1 MLRYALLLFSLFY
14 ATTLSAQKAK
24 PHQTVVDAM
33 VAQLRTAV
41 PNNKSN
47 IRIAIVPFTNTK
59 ADEKIQYTDYITE
72 TLTGKLAQHTNTFQL
87 FERGRLDAIL
97 TENKLMLS
105 GLMKPSEAIKIGEL
119 LSVDALFSGTITK
132 LKSYIE
138 VNGRLL
144 DVASGEILTSFS
156 GRVKID
162 KNIAVLTQPLAINNQ
177 PNVQAVTTQTQ
188 PKEKGTEPVGA
199 TENACPLQHT
209 VKDKLSDLSSE
220 EKINELVNTA
230 TTIPFDLACGKIHY
244 DVISR
249 FIRYKVDNKTYRDF
263 LLKTWV
269 QIPHPSQDDRSLYML
284 EYLALFNGIDDEEW
298 KAWLQVITKVE
309 YYHYRYI
316 SLAFKHD
323 AKDESQQ
330 KKLFKRIDEY
340 FDLQKQGALGKPT
353 ALTYNQS
360 FFGLMQGLDN
370 TALTLSMY
378 AYENYR
384 EGATAESVNSI
395 SQHMLYLNKLYEKNT
410 DKAAKSKV
418 MDWMIDYFKKFEY
431 EKTADQLY
439 DVAFRFAP
447 EVPQEWNEKMV
458 AEKNK
463 EKAEKFLMEDLQKLI
478 RACSDLFARYATQ
491 SPYPSQQQD
500 RIIFCVRYQIPIAG
514 VIPTMDE
521 AKSILKGNDIA
532 EQERVIKLLL
542 WMDTR
547 PKAIENE
554 LIQFLNKKSIDQKE
568 KLIDLQTD
576 VMVILGNIK
585 CEQPQ
590 AIKALIGTLM
600 ATETNQSY
608 AAKKSLQQIGKAALP
623 HLIERLKQT
632 TIHDG
637 GLRYQLIVLIGQNGA
652 AAKQALPLFKKIYQ
666 ETNNTDIRYAIEAA
680 EQSINEQ

>member
-1 MLRYALLLFSLFY
+1 MIRYFLFIAFSFY
-14 ATTLSAQKAK
+14 VFKAQAQKAR
-24 PHQTVVDAM
+24 PHQTIVNNM
-33 VAQLRTAV
+33 VEQV
-41 PNNKSN
+41 KSSLPQGKN
-47 IRIAIVPFTNTK
+47 QTRIAIVPFTNTK
-59 ADEKIQYTDYITE
+59 TDEKIQYGDYLTE
-72 TLTGKLAQHTNTFQL
+72 TLIGKLAQNSNTFQL
-87 FERGRLDAIL
+87 FERNRLDAIL
-97 TENKLMLS
+97 NENKLMLS

-119 LSVDALFSGTITK
+119 LPIDALFSGTYTK

-162 KNIAVLTQPLAINNQ
+162 KNIAVLTQPLAIANQ
-177 PNVQAVTTQTQ
+177 PNVNTVTTQTL
-188 PKEKGTEPVGA
+188 PKEKITEPVSA
-199 TENACPLQHT
+199 TENACLLQQT
-209 VKDKLSDLSSE
+209 IKDKLADLSAE
-220 EKINELVNTA
+220 EKVNDLVNTA
-230 TTIPFDLACGKIHY
+230 VTVPFDLACGKIHY

-249 FIRYKVDNKTYRDF
+249 LIRYKVDNKTYREF

-269 QIPHPSQDDRSLYML
+269 QIPHPSQDDRSLYIL

-298 KAWLQVITKVE
+298 KAWLAVITKVE

-316 SLAFKHD
+316 SLAFKND
-323 AKDESQQ
+323 AKDESQH
-330 KKLFKRIDEY
+330 KKLCNRIDEY
-340 FDLQKQGALGKPT
+340 FQLQKQSLLGKPT
-353 ALTYNQS
+353 ALTYNQC
-360 FFGLMQGLDN
+360 FFGFMQGLDN
-370 TALTLSMY
+370 TAVSLSMY

-384 EGATAESVNSI
+384 DKITSESVNSV
-395 SQHMLYLNKLYEKNT
+395 SQHMLILNKLYEKNT

-418 MDWMIDYFKKFEY
+418 MDWMIDYFRKFEY

-463 EKAEKFLMEDLQKLI
+463 EKAEKFLFDDLQKLI

-491 SPYPSQQQD
+491 TPYPSQQQD

-514 VIPTMDE
+514 VIPTMEE
-521 AKSILKGNDIA
+521 ARIILKGNDLT
-532 EQERVIKLLL
+532 EQERIVKLLL
-542 WMDTR
+542 YMGTR
-547 PKAIENE
+547 PKVIENE

-568 KLIDLQTD
+568 KLIDTQTD

-600 ATETNQSY
+600 ATETNQSA
-608 AAKKSLQQIGKAALP
+608 AAKKSLQQIGKPALP
-623 HLIERLKQT
+623 LLIERLKQT

-637 GLRYQLIVLIGQNGA
+637 GLRYQLIVLIGQNGS
-652 AAKQALPLFKKIYQ
+652 AAKQALPLLKKIYQ
-666 ETNNTDIRYAIEAA
+666 ETTNTDIRYAIEAA

>member
-1 MLRYALLLFSLFY
+1 MKVLYKILLAQLLICHL
-14 ATTLSAQKAK
+14 AVAQKAK
-24 PHQTVVDAM
+24 QHTVVVDNM
-33 VAQLRTAV
+33 VENLLKAIPAGKKTL
-41 PNNKSN
+41 
-47 IRIAIVPFTNTK
+47 RIAVVPFANSNT
-59 ADEKIQYTDYITE
+59 AEKLQYGNYITE
-72 TLTGKLAQHTNTFQL
+72 TLIGNLGQHNNTFQL
-87 FERGRLDAIL
+87 FERNRLDAIL
-97 TENKLMLS
+97 NENKLMLS
-105 GLMKPSEAIKIGEL
+105 GLMNPAEAIKIGQL
-119 LSVDALFSGTITK
+119 LPIDALFSGTYTA

-138 VNGRLL
+138 VNGRLF
-144 DVASGEILTSFS
+144 DVGTGEILTTFS

-162 KNIAVLTQPLAINNQ
+162 KNIKVLLQPEKIENNAQINVNVNHNAQNNTNQ
-177 PNVQAVTTQTQ
+177 TPTV
-188 PKEKGTEPVGA
+188 EK
-199 TENACPLQHT
+199 
-209 VKDKLSDLSSE
+209 KDCSIHDNIQNKLSDLSE
-220 EKINELVNTA
+220 VEKINALVEEA
-230 TTIPFDLACGKIHY
+230 VKVPFDLPCGKIHY
-244 DVISR
+244 DILSK
-249 FIRYKVDNKTYRDF
+249 FLRYKIDNREYKDF

-269 QIPHPSQDDRSLYML
+269 QIPHPSQDDRALYIL
-284 EYLALFNGIDDEEW
+284 EYLALFNGIDDVEW

-316 SLAFKHD
+316 SLAFKND
-323 AKDESQQ
+323 SKDESQQ

-340 FDLQKQGALGKPT
+340 FELLKQGLLGKPT

-370 TALTLSMY
+370 TTLSLSMY
-378 AYENYR
+378 AYDNYR
-384 EGATAESVNSI
+384 DGITKESPTSV
-395 SQHMLYLNKLYEKNT
+395 SQHMLTLNKLYEKNT
-410 DKAAKSKV
+410 DKTIKSKV
-418 MDWMIDYFKKFEY
+418 MDWIIDYFKNYEY
-431 EKTADQLY
+431 EKTGDQLY

-447 EVPQEWNEKMV
+447 EVPQEWNEKTV

-463 EKAEKFLMEDLQKLI
+463 EKAEKFLLEDLQKMI
-478 RACSDLFARYATQ
+478 RTCSDLFARYATQ
-491 SPYPSQQQD
+491 SPYPSQRQD
-500 RIIFCVRYQIPIAG
+500 RIIFCVRYQIPITG
-514 VIPTMDE
+514 VIPTLDE
-521 AKSILKGNDIA
+521 AKTILKGNDLA

-542 WMDTR
+542 WMETR

-576 VMVILGNIK
+576 VMVILGNIQ

-637 GLRYQLIVLIGQNGA
+637 GLRYQLIVLIGQNGS
-652 AAKQALPLFKKIYQ
+652 AAKQALPLLKKIYQ
-666 ETNNTDIRYAIEAA
+666 ETSNTDIRYAIEAA